1 MDYAAEYK
9 SKLRSPEEAVK
20 CVRDGDLV
28 DYTGANGFPVK
39 LDEALSK
46 RRDELHH
53 VRVQGN
59 LMFGPINAVECDP
72 SQEHFIY
79 STWHCSGY
87 ERKLCDR
94 GLCFFTPMVFRNL
107 SWYYRQFIHVN
118 VAMMTVGPMDRHGYF
133 NLSCVTGMSKF
144 ILDQADIVILEVN
157 EHAPKMRGGFEEV
170 IHVSDADMIVESGLE
185 SYPVVPAAA
194 PKAEDIKIAS
204 YILPHIADGATI
216 QLGIG
221 GMPNALGEQI
231 AKSDLR
237 DLGMHTEL
245 CSDAYLSM
253 FLEGKLTNRR
263 KTINKNKGV
272 AGLVT
277 GSRALYDW
285 VDDNPG
291 VITAPLSYV
300 NDPAVIAQHDGMI
313 SINGCVSADLYGQ
326 VCSES
331 SGTRQISG
339 TGGQLD
345 FLTGAA
351 MSRGGKAFLCM
362 TSSFTD
368 KAGVRHSRIV
378 PTFNG
383 DIVTSP
389 RSQAYYI
396 VTEYGCVNLAGKS
409 TWERADALI
418 SIAHPD
424 FREELIKAAEAQRIW
439 LPENRRP

>member
-1 MDYAAEYK
+1 MDYNSEYK
-9 SKLRSPEEAVK
+9 RKLTTPEEAVR
-20 CVRDGDLV
+20 CVKDGDWV

-59 LMFGPINAVECDP
+59 LMFGPIRVVEADP
-72 SQEHFIY
+72 SQEHFVY
-79 STWHCSGY
+79 NTWHCSGY
-87 ERKLCDR
+87 ERKLCDS

-118 VAMMTVGPMDRHGYF
+118 VAMMTVAPMDRHGYF

-144 ILDQADIVILEVN
+144 ILDQADIVIVEVN
-157 EHAPKMRGGFEEV
+157 EHAPRMRGGFEEV
-170 IHVSDADMIVESGLE
+170 VHISDVDMIVESGLS
-185 SYPVVPAAA
+185 SYPVIPAAA
-194 PKAEDIKIAS
+194 PKAEDIQIA
-204 YILPHIADGATI
+204 YHVMPHIADGATV

-221 GMPNALGEQI
+221 GVPNALGEQI
-231 AKSDLR
+231 ARSDIK

-263 KTINKNKGV
+263 KTINRNKGV

-300 NDPAVIAQHDGMI
+300 NDPAVISQHENMV

-345 FLTGAA
+345 FLTGATMA
-351 MSRGGKAFLCM
+351 KGGKAFLCM
-362 TSSFTD
+362 TSSYTD
-368 KAGVRHSRIV
+368 KNGVRRSRIV
-378 PTFNG
+378 PTFSG

-424 FREELIKAAEAQRIW
+424 FRDELIKAAEAQRIW
-439 LPENRRP
+439 LPENKR

>member
-1 MDYAAEYK
+1 MDYNSEYK
-9 SKLRSPEEAVK
+9 RKLTTPEEAVR
-20 CVRDGDLV
+20 CVKDGDWV

-59 LMFGPINAVECDP
+59 LMFGPIRVVEADP
-72 SQEHFIY
+72 SQEHFVY
-79 STWHCSGY
+79 NTWHCSGY

-118 VAMMTVGPMDRHGYF
+118 VAMMTVAPMDRHGYF

-144 ILDQADIVILEVN
+144 ILDQADIVIVEVN
-157 EHAPKMRGGFEEV
+157 EHAPRMRGGFEEV
-170 IHVSDADMIVESGLE
+170 VHISDVDMIVESGLS
-185 SYPVVPAAA
+185 SYPVIPAAA
-194 PKAEDIKIAS
+194 PKAEDIQIAS
-204 YILPHIADGATI
+204 HVMPHIADGATV

-221 GMPNALGEQI
+221 GVPNALGEQI
-231 AKSDLR
+231 ARSDIK

-263 KTINKNKGV
+263 KTINRNKGV

-300 NDPAVIAQHDGMI
+300 NDPAVISQHENMV

-345 FLTGAA
+345 FLTGATMA
-351 MSRGGKAFLCM
+351 KGGKAFLCM
-362 TSSFTD
+362 TSSYTD
-368 KAGVRHSRIV
+368 KNGVRRSRIV
-378 PTFNG
+378 PTFSG

-424 FREELIKAAEAQRIW
+424 FRDELIKAAEAQRIW
-439 LPENRRP
+439 LPENKR

>member
-1 MDYAAEYK
+1 MDYNSEYK
-9 SKLRSPEEAVK
+9 RKLTTPEEAVR
-20 CVRDGDLV
+20 CVKDGDWV

-59 LMFGPINAVECDP
+59 LMFGPIRVVEADP
-72 SQEHFIY
+72 SQEHFVY
-79 STWHCSGY
+79 NTWHCSGY

-118 VAMMTVGPMDRHGYF
+118 VAMMTVAPMDRHGYF

-144 ILDQADIVILEVN
+144 ILDQADIVIVEVN
-157 EHAPKMRGGFEEV
+157 EHAPRMRGGFEEV
-170 IHVSDADMIVESGLE
+170 VHISDVDMIVESGLS
-185 SYPVVPAAA
+185 SYPVIPAAA
-194 PKAEDIKIAS
+194 PKAEDIQIA
-204 YILPHIADGATI
+204 YHVMPHIADGATV

-221 GMPNALGEQI
+221 GVPNALGEQI
-231 AKSDLR
+231 ARSDIK

-263 KTINKNKGV
+263 KTINRNKGV

-300 NDPAVIAQHDGMI
+300 NDPAVISQHENMV

-345 FLTGAA
+345 FLTGATMA
-351 MSRGGKAFLCM
+351 KGGKAFLCM
-362 TSSFTD
+362 TSSYTD
-368 KAGVRHSRIV
+368 KNGVRRSRIV
-378 PTFNG
+378 PTFSG

-424 FREELIKAAEAQRIW
+424 FRDELIKAAEAQRIW
-439 LPENRRP
+439 LPENKR

>member
-1 MDYAAEYK
+1 MNFINEYRD
-9 SKLRSPEEAVK
+9 KLRTADEAVK
-20 CVRDGDLV
+20 CIKSGDWV
-28 DYTGANGFPVK
+28 DYVGSLGFPVV
-39 LDEALSK
+39 LDEALSR
-46 RRDELHH
+46 RRDELKSVKLH
-53 VRVQGN
+53 GN
-59 LMFGPINAVECDP
+59 LVFGPIKAVESDP
-72 SQEHFIY
+72 LQEHFVY

-87 ERKLCDR
+87 ERKLCDK
-94 GLCFFTPMVFRNL
+94 GLCFFTPMIFRNL
-107 SWYYRQFIHVN
+107 SWYYKNFIHVN
-118 VAMMTVGPMDRHGYF
+118 VAMMTVAPMDEHGYF
-133 NLSCVTGMSKF
+133 NLSCVVGSSKF
-144 ILDQADIVILEVN
+144 ILDNADIVILEVN
-157 EHAPKMRGGFEEV
+157 EHAPKIFGGFEEA
-170 IHVSDADMIVESGLE
+170 IHISEVDMVVESGLS
-185 SYPVVPAAA
+185 SYPTVPFAA
-194 PKAEDIKIAS
+194 PKAEDITIAS
-204 YILPHIADGATI
+204 YILPHIVDGATV

-231 AKSDLR
+231 AMSDLK

-253 FLEGKLTNRR
+253 YKAGKLTNRR
-263 KTINKNKGV
+263 KSLHRGKGV
-272 AGLVT
+272 LGLAT
-277 GSRALYDW
+277 GSRELYDW
-285 VDDNPG
+285 LNENPG
-291 VITAPLSYV
+291 VMTAPLSYI
-300 NDPAVIAQHDGMI
+300 NDPSVIAQNDNMV

-326 VCSES
+326 VCAES

-351 MSRGGKAFLCM
+351 MARGGKAFLCM

-368 KAGVRHSRIV
+368 KDGVRHSRIM

-396 VTEYGCVNLAGKS
+396 ATEYGCVNLAGKN

-424 FREELIKAAEAQRIW
+424 FRDELIKAAENQKIW
-439 LPENRRP
+439 LPNNKR